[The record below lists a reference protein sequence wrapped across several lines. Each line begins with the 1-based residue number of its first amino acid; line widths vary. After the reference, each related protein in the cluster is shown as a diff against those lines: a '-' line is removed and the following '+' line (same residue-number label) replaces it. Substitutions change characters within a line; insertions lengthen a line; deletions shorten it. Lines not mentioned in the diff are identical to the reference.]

1 MTVVFWLI
9 AALAAITAVGVV
21 TLHNPVHIALTLVLN
36 TACLALLYL
45 SLSAEFLAVAQLLLY
60 AGGIMVLFLFILT
73 LLGPDLEESRGKFL
87 GERGMAIGLG
97 IAALLIIGAAVVQAT
112 LPTAAPKVPA
122 SVDAVGTIL
131 FSGYLF
137 PLEVVSA
144 LLLAATVGAVML
156 SRHERYG
163 GNR

>member
-1 MTVVFWLI
+1 MTVVFWII

-21 TLHNPVHIALTLVLN
+21 TLRNPVHVALTLVLN

-45 SLSAEFLAVAQLLLY
+45 SMSAEFLAVAQLLLY

-73 LLGPDLEESRGKFL
+73 LLGPDLEQSEGKLF
-87 GERGMAIGLG
+87 GERGIALGLG
-97 IAALLIIGAAVVQAT
+97 IAALLIVGATVLQVT
-112 LPTAAPKVPA
+112 LPKAASPVPA
-122 SVDAVGTIL
+122 SVDAVGTAL

-137 PLEVVSA
+137 PFEVVSA

-156 SRHERYG
+156 SRHER
-163 GNR
+163 

>member
-1 MTVVFWLI
+1 MTVVFWLV

-21 TLHNPVHIALTLVLN
+21 TLRNPVHIALTLVLN

-97 IAALLIIGAAVVQAT
+97 IAALLIIGAAVVRAT
-112 LPTAAPKVPA
+112 LPTAPTGPTAPA
-122 SVDAVGTIL
+122 GIEAVGSAL

-137 PLEVVSA
+137 PLEVVST

-156 SRHERYG
+156 SRHER
-163 GNR
+163 

>member
-1 MTVVFWLI
+1 MTVVFWII

-21 TLHNPVHIALTLVLN
+21 TLRNPVHVALTLVLN

-45 SLSAEFLAVAQLLLY
+45 SMSAEFLAVAQLLLY

-73 LLGPDLEESRGKFL
+73 LLGPDLEQSEGRLF
-87 GERGMAIGLG
+87 GERGIALGLG
-97 IAALLIIGAAVVQAT
+97 IAALLIVGAVVLQVT
-112 LPTAAPKVPA
+112 LPNATPPIPA
-122 SVDAVGTIL
+122 SVDAVGTAL

-137 PLEVVSA
+137 PFEVVSA

-156 SRHERYG
+156 SRHER
-163 GNR
+163 

>member
-9 AALAAITAVGVV
+9 AVLAAITAVGVV
-21 TLHNPVHIALTLVLN
+21 TLRNPVHVALTLVLN

-45 SLSAEFLAVAQLLLY
+45 SMSAEFLAVAQLLLY

-73 LLGPDLEESRGKFL
+73 LLGPDLEQRSGRLF
-87 GERGMAIGLG
+87 GERGMALGLG
-97 IAALLIIGAAVVQAT
+97 IAALLIVGAAVVQTT
-112 LPTAAPKVPA
+112 LPQAAPAVPA
-122 SVDAVGTIL
+122 SVDAIGTAL

-137 PLEVVSA
+137 PFEVISA

-156 SRHERYG
+156 SRHERTG
-163 GNR
+163 GR

>member
-1 MTVVFWLI
+1 MTVVFWMI

-21 TLHNPVHIALTLVLN
+21 TLRNPVHVALTLVLN

-45 SLSAEFLAVAQLLLY
+45 SMSAEFLAVAQLLLY

-73 LLGPDLEESRGKFL
+73 LLGPDLEQSEGKLF
-87 GERGMAIGLG
+87 GERGIALGLG
-97 IAALLIIGAAVVQAT
+97 VAALLIVGAAVLQAT
-112 LPTAAPKVPA
+112 LPKAAPPVPA
-122 SVDAVGTIL
+122 SVDAVGTAL

-137 PLEVVSA
+137 PFEVVSA

-156 SRHERYG
+156 SRHER
-163 GNR
+163 

>member
-1 MTVVFWLI
+1 MTVVFWLV

-21 TLHNPVHIALTLVLN
+21 TLRNPVHIALTLVLN

-45 SLSAEFLAVAQLLLY
+45 SMSAEFLAVAQLLLY

-73 LLGPDLEESRGKFL
+73 LLGPDLEESRGTFL
-87 GERGMAIGLG
+87 GERGVAIVLGL
-97 IAALLIIGAAVVQAT
+97 ATLLIIGAAVVQTT
-112 LPTAAPKVPA
+112 LPKAAPKIPA
-122 SVDAVGTIL
+122 SVEAVGTTL
-131 FSGYLF
+131 FTGYLF

-156 SRHERYG
+156 SRHERQG
-163 GNR
+163 ENR

>member
-1 MTVVFWLI
+1 MTVVFWII
-9 AALAAITAVGVV
+9 ALFAAITALGVV
-21 TLHNPVHIALTLVLN
+21 TLKNPVHVALTLVLN

-60 AGGIMVLFLFILT
+60 AGGIMVLFLFIIT
-73 LLGPDLEESRGKFL
+73 LLGPQLEQRSGKFI
-87 GERGMAIGLG
+87 GECGVAICLG
-97 IAALLIIGAAVVQAT
+97 IAALLVIGAAVMQAT
-112 LPTAAPKVPA
+112 LPSAAPAIPA
-122 SVDAVGTIL
+122 GVEAVGTLL

-156 SRHERYG
+156 SRRVYEGER
-163 GNR
+163 

>member
-1 MTVVFWLI
+1 MTVVFWII

-21 TLHNPVHIALTLVLN
+21 TLRNPVHVALTLVLN

-45 SLSAEFLAVAQLLLY
+45 SMSAEFLAVAQLLLY

-73 LLGPDLEESRGKFL
+73 LRGPDLEQSEGRLF
-87 GERGMAIGLG
+87 GERGIALGLG
-97 IAALLIIGAAVVQAT
+97 IAALLIVGAVVLQVT
-112 LPTAAPKVPA
+112 LPNAAPPIPA
-122 SVDAVGTIL
+122 SVDAVGTAL

-137 PLEVVSA
+137 PFEVVSA

-156 SRHERYG
+156 SRHER
-163 GNR
+163 

>member
-21 TLHNPVHIALTLVLN
+21 TLRNPVHVALTLVLN

-45 SLSAEFLAVAQLLLY
+45 SMSAEFLAVAQLLLY

-73 LLGPDLEESRGKFL
+73 LLGPDLEQSRGKIF
-87 GERGMAIGLG
+87 GERGMALGLG
-97 IAALLIIGAAVVQAT
+97 IAALLVIVAAILQAT
-112 LPTAAPKVPA
+112 LPPSAPTVSG
-122 SVDAVGTIL
+122 SVEAVGTAL
-131 FSGYLF
+131 FTGYLF

-156 SRHERYG
+156 SRHER
-163 GNR
+163 

>member
-1 MTVVFWLI
+1 MTIVFWLV
-9 AALAAITAVGVV
+9 AALAALTAVGVV
-21 TLHNPVHIALTLVLN
+21 TLRNPVHIALTLVLN

-45 SLSAEFLAVAQLLLY
+45 SMGAEFLAVAQLLLY

-97 IAALLIIGAAVVQAT
+97 IAALLIIGAAVLQAT
-112 LPTAAPKVPA
+112 LPKEAPKVPA
-122 SVDAVGTIL
+122 SVEAVGTIL
-131 FSGYLF
+131 F
-137 PLEVVSA
+137 SA

-156 SRHERYG
+156 SRHERQG
-163 GNR
+163 ETE